1 MSLPATFR
9 RPVLLIVGCGDVGL
23 RVARLLA
30 GRWRVLGLCR
40 SRESFAAV
48 RAAGAQPLQGD
59 LDDAATLGRLAG
71 LADAV
76 LHLAP
81 PPGEGEGDPRT
92 ARLVQA
98 LSRRAGR
105 VRRLVYGSTTGV
117 YGDCDGERFDETR
130 CVRPATARAR
140 RRVHA
145 EAQLRAWGR
154 RSGVAVTILRIPGI
168 YAVDRPGGHPAE
180 RLKRGSPVLRAED
193 DVYTNH
199 IHADDLAAI
208 TCAALTHGRPGRTY
222 NASDDSALKMGEYFD
237 LLADRCGLPRA
248 PRLPRTE
255 IVGQLPP
262 SVLSF
267 MGESRRLRNQ
277 RIKSELGV
285 RLIYPDIAAALGA
298 FSSEK
303 P

>member
-1 MSLPATFR
+1 VQR
-9 RPVLLIVGCGDVGL
+9 LLIIGCGDIARRALPWLVRRYRVYAAIRSGVRRNEL
-23 RVARLLA
+23 RA
-30 GRWRVLGLCR
+30 LG
-40 SRESFAAV
+40 V
-48 RAAGAQPLQGD
+48 TPLMAD
-59 LDDAATLGRLAG
+59 LDRPQTLKRLAG
-71 LADAV
+71 IADLV

-81 PPGEGEGDPRT
+81 PQASGQADRRT
-92 ARLVQA
+92 QSLLAA
-98 LSRRAGR
+98 LSGGKILP
-105 VRRLVYGSTTGV
+105 RRLVYISTSGV
-117 YGDCDGERFDETR
+117 YGDCGGAWVSEE
-130 CVRPATARAR
+130 RPAYPQTARAQR
-140 RRVHA
+140 RADA
-145 EAQLRAWGR
+145 EARLRRFGRRCVVVSILRA
-154 RSGVAVTILRIPGI
+154 PGI
-168 YAVDRPGGHPAE
+168 YAGDRLPLE
-180 RLKRGSPVLRAED
+180 RIERALPLLRED
-193 DVYTNH
+193 EDIYTNH